1 LVKTQQMVTLPE
13 LAARIRRQCAPTKA
27 ELPWLKLAAFG
38 EQRTDKRCLR
48 NNANLRWISGIEADY
63 DLEKISFSDAVDI
76 LEQAFL
82 TGIVYTSASHTEG
95 RPRWRVLCPLSL
107 GHPPEQRSRLLARL
121 NGVFGGVFSNE
132 SWTLSQAYYYGSVG
146 ASPSHRVAETYGHCL
161 DQLDELDADAIGKVA
176 GPRPGG
182 IGAETGPDAFADA
195 ELIRQVVT
203 GEVLHPA
210 LCALAARYISRG
222 MRPGTVAQTL
232 RGFMIAT
239 PEAARDERWRH
250 RFGQI
255 PDLVSSAVV
264 KFSDT
269 KRDAWKNVARVTHR
283 MVQLHHA
290 SDAIV
295 EVVTDVAARGGIDVQ
310 AAVKMAERICAQ
322 SARGD
327 APAFQDSHAG
337 ETRHA

>member
-1 LVKTQQMVTLPE
+1 MSTSMKFLVTFFPTQAALVKTQQMVTLPE

-48 NNANLRWISGIEADY
+48 HNANLRWISGIEADY

-146 ASPSHRVAETYGHCL
+146 ASC
-161 DQLDELDADAIGKVA
+161 
-176 GPRPGG
+176 
-182 IGAETGPDAFADA
+182 
-195 ELIRQVVT
+195 
-203 GEVLHPA
+203 
-210 LCALAARYISRG
+210 
-222 MRPGTVAQTL
+222 
-232 RGFMIAT
+232 
-239 PEAARDERWRH
+239 
-250 RFGQI
+250 
-255 PDLVSSAVV
+255 
-264 KFSDT
+264 
-269 KRDAWKNVARVTHR
+269 
-283 MVQLHHA
+283 
-290 SDAIV
+290 
-295 EVVTDVAARGGIDVQ
+295 
-310 AAVKMAERICAQ
+310 
-322 SARGD
+322 RGD
-327 APAFQDSHAG
+327 IRALPRSAG
-337 ETRHA
+337 RAGRGCNR